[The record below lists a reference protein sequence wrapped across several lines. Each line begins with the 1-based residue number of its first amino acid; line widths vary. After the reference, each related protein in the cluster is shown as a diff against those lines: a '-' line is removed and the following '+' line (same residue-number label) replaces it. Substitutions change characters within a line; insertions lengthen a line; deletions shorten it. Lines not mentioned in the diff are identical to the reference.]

1 MATSNPAFNSPA
13 FSLNQS
19 SAIMHRAATP
29 SSEQLDELYGKPS
42 ATPEQTD
49 RMTYED
55 TIQKA
60 VGAFAL
66 VALGAA
72 VGWFVPFLTIPAAI
86 VGFVLAL
93 VNIFKKKPSAGLVL
107 AYSAVQGIFAGGISA
122 IFEAMPQYS
131 GIAIQA
137 LLGTAAVFVVTLLLF
152 RSGKIRASKKA
163 TKVFL
168 IAMIGYAVFSL
179 INVGMMLFGATDS
192 AFGLRSAYIPGTEIP
207 IGLVLGI
214 LVVLLAAYSL
224 VLDFDQIQK
233 GVENGAP
240 RMFAW
245 RAVFGIV
252 LTVIWLYI
260 EILRMLAIL
269 RGE

>member
-29 SSEQLDELYGKPS
+29 SSEQLDALYGKPS

-55 TIQKA
+55 TIRKA
-60 VGAFAL
+60 IGAFAVL
-66 VALGAA
+66 AIGAA
-72 VGWFVPFLTIPAAI
+72 IGWFVPLLAIPAAI

-93 VNIFKKKPSAGLVL
+93 VNIFKKQPSRTLVL
-107 AYSAVQGIFAGGISA
+107 LYSAAQGVFVGGISA
-122 IFEAMPQYS
+122 IFEMTQYS
-131 GIAIQA
+131 GIATQA
-137 LLGTAAVFVVTLLLF
+137 LIGTAAVFIVTLLLF

-179 INVGMMLFGATDS
+179 VNLGLMLFGGTDQ
-192 AFGLRSAYIPGTEIP
+192 AFGLRSAEIFGIPL
-207 IGLVLGI
+207 GLILGV

-233 GVENGAP
+233 GVNNGAP
-240 RMFAW
+240 RIFAW

-252 LTVIWLYI
+252 LTVVWLYI

>member
-179 INVGMMLFGATDS
+179 INVGMMLFGATDN
-192 AFGLRSAYIPGTEIP
+192 AFGMRSAEIFGIP
-207 IGLVLGI
+207 IGLILGV

-224 VLDFDQIQK
+224 VLDFDQIK
-233 GVENGAP
+233 TGVENGAP

>member
-1 MATSNPAFNSPA
+1 
-13 FSLNQS
+13 
-19 SAIMHRAATP
+19 
-29 SSEQLDELYGKPS
+29 
-42 ATPEQTD
+42 
-49 RMTYED
+49 MTYED

-179 INVGMMLFGATDS
+179 INVGMMLFGATDN
-192 AFGLRSAYIPGTEIP
+192 AFGMRSAEIFGIP
-207 IGLVLGI
+207 IGLILGV